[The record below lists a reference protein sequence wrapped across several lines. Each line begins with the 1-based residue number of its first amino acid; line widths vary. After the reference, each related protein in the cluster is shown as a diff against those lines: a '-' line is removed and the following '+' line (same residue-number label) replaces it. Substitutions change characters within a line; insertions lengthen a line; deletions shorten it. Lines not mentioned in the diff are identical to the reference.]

1 MNNPTNVLDFKPV
14 REARLKINQIA
25 LVAHVTVDPNIL
37 ELIVEYTT
45 KIHPTDKIP
54 IFFEIDQIAEYA
66 NKHAGSYHDLTW
78 FI

>member
-1 MNNPTNVLDFKPV
+1 M
-14 REARLKINQIA
+14 
-25 LVAHVTVDPNIL
+25 AHVTVDPNIL
-37 ELIVEYTT
+37 ELIAEYTT

-78 FI
+78 FIWRKEENLYNEMQELRKRYK